1 MIIMIFSKLM
11 SNIKVTKKNALITFV
26 LLRMLLNEN
35 NQHFNI
41 LKCGHIHTYGV
52 VLHRFPSPLQFSPVF
67 KL

>member
-26 LLRMLLNEN
+26 LLRMLSNEN
-35 NQHFNI
+35 NLRFNI